1 MLPILLADD
10 YKATYWRRNVQCV
23 TEWVSGIFML
33 YSVFAALWKAKL
45 QIICANRKVSHVVF
59 FYGTNPSCLEN
70 IPTVGQEEA
79 AKLRGEEGGGGWGG
93 CRFRKDFGSLRP
105 NSPKIQPIFSNYW
118 AVFQSA
124 KREDF
129 LSQILTVKSDIMINF
144 ARNRGVLELSA
155 CLCCSIKG
163 LLVPLVR
170 MSTVGGCEVWQNGMQ
185 HHPVGTLNYL

>member
-10 YKATYWRRNVQCV
+10 YKATYWRRNVQCAS
-23 TEWVSGIFML
+23 EWYLHVI
-33 YSVFAALWKAKL
+33 YSAFAALWKAKL
-45 QIICANRKVSHVVF
+45 QIICAHRKVSHVVF
-59 FYGTNPSCLEN
+59 F
-70 IPTVGQEEA
+70 
-79 AKLRGEEGGGGWGG
+79 LRQKSVLFGKYSHSRPRRSEQINGRRRGGGGG
-93 CRFRKDFGSLRP
+93 CRFRKAFGSLRP
-105 NSPKIQPIFSNYW
+105 SSPKIQPIFSNYW